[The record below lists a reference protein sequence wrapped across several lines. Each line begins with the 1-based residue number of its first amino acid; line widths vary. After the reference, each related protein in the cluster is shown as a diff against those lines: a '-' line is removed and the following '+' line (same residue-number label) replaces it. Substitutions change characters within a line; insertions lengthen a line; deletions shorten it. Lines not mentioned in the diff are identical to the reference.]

1 MRCSSM
7 LLPSLLSTFVVCLAA
22 STAAQQQQETDQ
34 ELIENAV
41 AAAPAAVAGKAAVVV
56 FDAKG
61 KMRTLREGSNNFT
74 CLPDDPANPA
84 NDPVC
89 VDENGLEWVKAL
101 VAKKDPPPGKVGFG
115 YMLQGGST
123 ASNLDPYATEPPAG
137 EWHQEPPHV
146 MIFNMGELPR
156 DYPQPGEQAD
166 MSQPW
171 VMWAGTPYEHLMIP
185 VE

>member
-1 MRCSSM
+1 MRSSSK
-7 LLPSLLSTFVVCLAA
+7 LLHSLLYGLVVCGA
-22 STAAQQQQETDQ
+22 SQAVVGQQQKTDQ
-34 ELIENAV
+34 ELIENATSAAPEAV
-41 AAAPAAVAGKAAVVV
+41 AAKAAVIAV
-56 FDAKG
+56 DAQG
-61 KMRTLREGSNNFT
+61 KLRTLREGSNNFT

-89 VDENGLEWVKAL
+89 VDENGLEWIKAL
-101 VAKKDPPPGKVGFG
+101 VGKKEPPPGKVGFG

-146 MIFNMGELPR
+146 MIFNLGELPQ

>member
-1 MRCSSM
+1 MRISVVLSAT
-7 LLPSLLSTFVVCLAA
+7 LLPILAWPA
-22 STAAQQQQETDQ
+22 LDATAQGSKSDE
-34 ELIENAV
+34 ELIASAISAAPEAV
-41 AAAPAAVAGKAAVVV
+41 AQDAAVVAV
-56 FDAKG
+56 DAQG
-61 KMRTLREGSNNFT
+61 QMRSLREGSNNFT
-74 CLPDDPANPA
+74 CVPDDPANPE

-89 VDENGLEWVKAL
+89 VDENGLEWLKAL
-101 VAKKDPPPGKVGFG
+101 IAKKEPPAGKVGFG

-137 EWHQEPPHV
+137 KQWHQEPPHV
-146 MIFNMGELPR
+146 MIFNMGALPQ
-156 DYPQPGEQAD
+156 DYPQPGEDPD